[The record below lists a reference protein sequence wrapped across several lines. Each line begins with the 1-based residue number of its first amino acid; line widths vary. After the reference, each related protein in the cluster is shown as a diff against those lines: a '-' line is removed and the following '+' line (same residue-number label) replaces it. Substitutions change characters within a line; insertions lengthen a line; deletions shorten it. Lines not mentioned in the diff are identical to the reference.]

1 MTDEERKQRQEY
13 LRQKLK
19 ELEESLVYRPP
30 NPEEERLKYL
40 EEMADRLGALG
51 DRHKIADIIA
61 AVAGQYR
68 AHRDL
73 TKFTNPDYDMVLK
86 ACNLERNDGNI
97 YTIGW
102 VTEMLQKII
111 ERN

>member
-1 MTDEERKQRQEY
+1 MTGEERKQRQEY

-19 ELEESLVYRPP
+19 ELEESLAYRPP
-30 NPEEERLKYL
+30 DPEEERLKYL

-61 AVAGQYR
+61 AVAAQYKLKK
-68 AHRDL
+68 DL
-73 TKFTNPDYDMVLK
+73 TVFTNPDYDMILK

-97 YTIGW
+97 YMIGW
-102 VTEMLQKII
+102 VTEMLRQITEK
-111 ERN
+111 